1 MNKKVILGVLV
12 AVGLIGYFMYKKK
25 ADVVVEEKTPTPTPT
40 PTIANLGIDVNKPIG
55 SDVNAKP
62 ITIDSIHLSK
72 DLDIPKSDVVDY
84 TKFNLDPNIMYG
96 VSI

>member
-1 MNKKVILGVLV
+1 MNKKVIFGVLV

-40 PTIANLGIDVNKPIG
+40 IANLGIDVNKPIG
-55 SDVNAKP
+55 SNPIATP
-62 ITIDSIHLSK
+62 ITIDTIHLSK

-84 TKFNLDPNIMYG
+84 TRFNLDPNIMYG